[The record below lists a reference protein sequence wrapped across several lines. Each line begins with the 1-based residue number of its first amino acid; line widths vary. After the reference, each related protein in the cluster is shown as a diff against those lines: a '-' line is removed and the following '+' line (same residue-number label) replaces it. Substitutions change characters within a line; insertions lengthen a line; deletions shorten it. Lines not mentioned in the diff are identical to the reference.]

1 VFNTVDALWR
11 VAVLSA
17 MTWEVIVAMTP
28 MAYAG
33 RMHPSMH
40 PHPIA
45 SLRRQRRVSQLELGL
60 RAGVSQRH
68 LSCIETGRARPS
80 RSTLLA
86 LLDAL
91 EAPLPER
98 NAALLAAGL
107 APAYSQHALDAP
119 QLEPAREALQ
129 QLLHA
134 PGSPPALVIDAEWNL
149 VMANAGV
156 QRLLAL
162 LGLPMPEGPANLL
175 EWMLGEGGLRRCL
188 INEAE
193 VCGEVWHRAL
203 RESQQVPALARRLER
218 LVPQSVEWPAPA
230 AHTPLLLTRLRSS
243 AGELALFSVFSSF
256 GAPMDVT
263 LASLRIEHLFAADAA
278 THAALMGAG
287 P

>member
-1 VFNTVDALWR
+1 MTFGVIAPTVG
-11 VAVLSA
+11 VPYPV
-17 MTWEVIVAMTP
+17 P
-28 MAYAG
+28 
-33 RMHPSMH
+33 MHPLT
-40 PHPIA
+40 A
-45 SLRRQRRVSQLELGL
+45 LRRQRRVSQLELGL

-68 LSCIETGRARPS
+68 LSCIETGRARPT

-91 EAPLPER
+91 DAPLPER

-119 QLEPAREALQ
+119 QLGPARDALQ

-134 PGSPPALVIDAEWNL
+134 PGSPPALVLDAEWNL

-156 QRLLAL
+156 LRLLDL

-175 EWMLGEGGLRRCL
+175 DWLLGPAGLRGCV

-193 VCGEVWHRAL
+193 VCGEVLHRAR
-203 RESQQVPALARRLER
+203 REAQHVPALAARLQR
-218 LVPQSVEWPAPA
+218 LTADLPAWPAPVVQ
-230 AHTPLLLTRLRSS
+230 TPLLLTRLRSR
-243 AGELALFSVFSSF
+243 AGELRLFSMFSSF
-256 GAPMDVT
+256 GAPLDVT

-278 THAALMGAG
+278 TAAALRGD
-287 P
+287 